1 MKDYFKIVIDTNV
14 LVSGLISKAGASHK
28 LLELLLANRFKA
40 NISVPLLF
48 EYEHSLK
55 SEKLLSLYT
64 VEEIDN
70 FLDVFVSKSEKH
82 IIWFLL
88 RPLLKDVNDNLI
100 AELAFASNSEYII
113 TFNKK
118 DFLGVENYGIQVIA
132 PQEFLKILGE

>member
-1 MKDYFKIVIDTNV
+1 M
-14 LVSGLISKAGASHK
+14 
-28 LLELLLANRFKA
+28 
-40 NISVPLLF
+40 
-48 EYEHSLK
+48 
-55 SEKLLSLYT
+55 YT
-64 VEEIDN
+64 IEEIDN
-70 FLDVFVSKSEKH
+70 FLDFFVSKSEKH

>member
-118 DFLGVENYGIQVIA
+118 DF
-132 PQEFLKILGE
+132 